1 MIHLFVTRPL
11 INHTVFY
18 RTACLGVTESDW
30 EILGKHAL
38 EALDLSIAKKAYT
51 RLKDLKYLEMIADL
65 EQRKSRDE
73 EQVLLADIA
82 GNGTFYRHVTQPQ

>member
-1 MIHLFVTRPL
+1 M
-11 INHTVFY
+11 
-18 RTACLGVTESDW
+18 TENDW

-38 EALDLSIAKKAYT
+38 EALDLNIAKKAYT

-65 EQRKSRDE
+65 EQRKTRDE

-82 GNGTFYRHVTQPQ
+82 GNGTFYIHVTQPRHFIFFFFPP